1 MQNPLRIL
9 AIGAHPDDIEYGCG
23 GTLFRYVRNG
33 HKVHLLVMTY
43 GEKGGKHNT
52 RREEQLRS
60 AQLLGVEKV
69 LWGDYCDT
77 EIICS
82 GELIR
87 EIEEKFIESLGKLN
101 AK

>member
-69 LWGDYCDT
+69 LWGDYCEHT
-77 EIICS
+77 LHFATKILS
-82 GELIR
+82 THNSSPFLY
-87 EIEEKFIESLGKLN
+87 L
-101 AK
+101 